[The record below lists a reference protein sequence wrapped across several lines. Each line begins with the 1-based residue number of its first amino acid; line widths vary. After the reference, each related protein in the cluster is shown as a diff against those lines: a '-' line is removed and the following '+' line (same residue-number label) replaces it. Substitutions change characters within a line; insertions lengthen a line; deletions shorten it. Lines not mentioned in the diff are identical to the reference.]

1 MTDQELFC
9 NVICASLFPQTHPM
23 PDIRREQ
30 YSVLHEILRSHALTQ
45 IPNTLLQAENMPQ
58 TLREQWQK
66 ELYVQKLQF
75 GQYLIQQDA
84 VLRMFSQAGIPC
96 AVLKGTVSASYYPQP
111 AYRAMGDMDLLVRP
125 ADQKKAVELLMTDGF
140 RPFGCSDEIEQGFLK
155 ASVPLELHIGACA
168 NEKYSDT
175 INAFLWKHFGELER
189 KALYG
194 YAFPC
199 MTEICNGLILLE
211 HMHHH
216 FRNTLGFRQVIDW
229 MMYVDAHLDDD
240 AWNSTMGSLF
250 AQFGLEQF
258 AVVVTAMC
266 QRYFGLRTADIT
278 WTERA
283 DAALCEEL
291 FEHIYTMGNF
301 GRKLEANGKSAAGM
315 LRDRSLWQVLGSLQK
330 VGLDNWA
337 LCHKHPW
344 LKPFAW
350 LYQIFLY
357 FYRIITERYNMS
369 IALVQKERRR
379 VKKTLELMKKLGLP

>member
-75 GQYLIQQDA
+75 GQYLIQQDS

-301 GRKLEANGKSAAGM
+301 GRKLEANGKSAAAVAG
-315 LRDRSLWQVLGSLQK
+315 
-330 VGLDNWA
+330 
-337 LCHKHPW
+337 
-344 LKPFAW
+344 
-350 LYQIFLY
+350 
-357 FYRIITERYNMS
+357 
-369 IALVQKERRR
+369 
-379 VKKTLELMKKLGLP
+379 

>member
-58 TLREQWQK
+58 MLREQWQK

-75 GQYLIQQDA
+75 GQYLIQQDS

-175 INAFLWKHFGELER
+175 INALLWKHFGELER

-199 MTEICNGLILLE
+199 MTEMCNGLILLE

-216 FRNTLGFRQVIDW
+216 FRDRLGFRQVIDW

-240 AWNSTMGSLF
+240 AWNSTMRDLFVQCGLELF
-250 AQFGLEQF
+250 AITT
-258 AVVVTAMC
+258 TAMC
-266 QRYFGLRTADIT
+266 QRYFGLRTEGIS
-278 WTERA
+278 WTRSA

-291 FEHIYTMGNF
+291 FNHIDAMGNF
-301 GRKLEANGKSAAGM
+301 GQKLEANQKSAAGM
-315 LRDRSLWQVLGSLQK
+315 LRDRSLLRVLMSLQK
-330 VGLDNWA
+330 VGVDNWA

-350 LYQIFLY
+350 LYQMVLY
-357 FYRIITERYNMS
+357 IYRVIAERYNMS
-369 IALVQKERRR
+369 ISLVRKERRR
-379 VKKTLELMKKLGLP
+379 VRKTLELMKKLGLS

>member
-155 ASVPLELHIGACA
+155 ASVPLELHIGTCA

-199 MTEICNGLILLE
+199 MTEMCNGLILLE

-250 AQFGLEQF
+250 AKFGLEQF

-369 IALVQKERRR
+369 IALVRKERRR
-379 VKKTLELMKKLGLP
+379 VRKTLELMKKLGLS